1 MKPSDFAGREPRLV
15 LEDYFSGR
23 TRAWG
28 LFEDRSR
35 SVRRQFVV
43 DIDGMWDGRVLT
55 LDERFAYADGARE
68 RRVWRITKLG
78 DHTYEGRADD
88 VVGVATGVCYGNALN
103 WRYCLRLAVHGRTL
117 RLNFDDWMFLQADDV
132 LINRAVVSKFGLTVG
147 QVTIAFKKQP
157 VAALATAYAA
167 QTQAASTRA
176 PSGLTVEPR
185 VS

>member
-1 MKPSDFAGREPRLV
+1 MMKPTDFAGREPRLI

-35 SVRRQFVV
+35 AVRRQFVV
-43 DIDGMWDGRVLT
+43 DIDGSWDGTELT

-88 VVGVATGVCYGNALN
+88 VVGVATGVCHGNALN
-103 WRYCLRLAVHGRTL
+103 WRYCLRLTVHGRPI

-132 LINRAVVSKFGLTVG
+132 LINRAAVSKFGLTVG

-157 VAALATAYAA
+157 ADLHDTH
-167 QTQAASTRA
+167 QAATGRPLTSIAFSGDSRA
-176 PSGLTVEPR
+176 V
-185 VS
+185 

>member
-15 LEDYFSGR
+15 LEDYFSGP

-68 RRVWRITKLG
+68 RRIWRITKLG
-78 DHTYEGRADD
+78 DHTYEGRSDD
-88 VVGVATGVCYGNALN
+88 VVGLATGVCYGNALN
-103 WRYCLRLAVHGRTL
+103 WRYCLRLAVHGRPV
-117 RLNFDDWMFLQADDV
+117 RLNFDDWMFLQTDDV

-147 QVTIAFKKQP
+147 QVTMAFKKQP
-157 VAALATAYAA
+157 IDALATARADHI
-167 QTQAASTRA
+167 ASASAWA
-176 PSGLTVEPR
+176 PPGLTVEPGI
-185 VS
+185 S